1 MVKQD
6 NELWTK
12 KLRESLKDYSEPYP
26 PDGWQRLEK
35 ELLQTVSERRISS
48 YNWWIAAAVTL
59 FIATSVSIYFL
70 NAPIAEEMQQRS
82 LTLAESPDVLPLV
95 SEPSIPVTK
104 MTPMHN
110 IAQLIKAQ
118 PKKAP
123 TRGYEEHEEQILSIE
138 KGLKQNAMA
147 DDQSAQ
153 QETKKLT
160 QKDGNITSTKKPDK
174 NIRKPSGRD
183 KFQIPVNTSSV
194 KNRKWTIGV
203 SVTNISGISNTND
216 DVSAGDRLN
225 LSMMNDGMMEVPN
238 NQTIVFKE
246 GVPYLEY
253 DIANI
258 EHHQPITFGLS
269 IRKQL
274 LSHFSV
280 ETGITYTLLSSDV
293 RLAEHTRRTEQ
304 KLHYIGIPLRA
315 NWDFMSKDKFTLYL
329 TGGGLVEKSVYGKI
343 GSQKLTVKS
352 LQWSLSGGIGA
363 QLNVSKHIGI
373 YAEPG
378 IAYFFNDGS
387 DVETIRKETP
397 CNLNIQAGVRF
408 TY

>member
-35 ELLQTVSERRISS
+35 ELLPTVSERRISS

-59 FIATSVSIYFL
+59 LVVTSVSMYFL
-70 NAPIAEEMQQRS
+70 HTPIAVKMQQTSPS
-82 LTLAESPDVLPLV
+82 LTEIPNASPQTSMPG
-95 SEPSIPVTK
+95 IPGKK

-110 IAQLIKAQ
+110 ITQLMKTQ
-118 PKKAP
+118 PKKTP
-123 TRGYEEHEEQILSIE
+123 VRGYEEQILSTEEEIE
-138 KGLKQNAMA
+138 QNAITT
-147 DDQSAQ
+147 DKNAQ
-153 QETKKLT
+153 QGTIKTEPKEESS
-160 QKDGNITSTKKPDK
+160 ISTEKPDK
-174 NIRKPSGRD
+174 NIKKPSGKD
-183 KFQIPVNTSSV
+183 KLQIPTNTSTA
-194 KNRKWTIGV
+194 KNRKWAIGV
-203 SVTNISGISNTND
+203 SVTNISGMSSTNN
-216 DVSAGDRLN
+216 DVSAEGRLN
-225 LSMMNDGMMEVPN
+225 LLTMNDGLMEVPN
-238 NQTIVFKE
+238 KQTVVFKE

-253 DIANI
+253 GIANI

-274 LSHFSV
+274 LNHLFV

-293 RLAEHTRRTEQ
+293 RLAEHDKKTEQ

-315 NWDFMSKDKFTLYL
+315 NWEFMNKDRFTLYL
-329 TGGGLVEKSVYGKI
+329 AGGGSVEKSIYGKL
-343 GSQKLTVKS
+343 GSEKLTVKS
-352 LQWSLSGGIGA
+352 LQYSLSGGIGA
-363 QLNVSKHIGI
+363 QFNVSKHIGI

-378 IAYFFNDGS
+378 VAYFFNDGS

-397 CNLNIQAGVRF
+397 FNLNIQAGVRF